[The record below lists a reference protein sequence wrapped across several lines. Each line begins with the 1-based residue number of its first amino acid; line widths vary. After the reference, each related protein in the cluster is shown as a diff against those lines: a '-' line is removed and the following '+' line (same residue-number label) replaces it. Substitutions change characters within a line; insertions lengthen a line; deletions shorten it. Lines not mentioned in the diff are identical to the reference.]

1 MLRHRLSMSEF
12 RHPPRAAV
20 LRLSVV
26 ALAASVAL
34 GEAGEGALA
43 AKPITVCTV
52 GCDFTSIQAAIGAVD
67 ATGTIQVAAGVYAGG
82 LTIDKSLRLVGA
94 GTGETTIDGGSPVV
108 SVSPAADVTIMGV
121 TITSSGQD
129 GGIHNGGVLSL
140 RDTTISGILKLDD
153 PQEGAG
159 VYNTGTLTLQGSTLD
174 ANAAG
179 SEGGAIYNDGGV
191 VTVQNSTLS
200 NNRAEDGGG
209 IFTVGGTVTVKN
221 SVVTGNRAADGGSGG
236 GILKAAGGFLDVR
249 DSTISGNSA
258 LGFGGGIYSADNQLT
273 VRGTTISGNGA
284 VQCGGGIVVWGAL
297 ASVLRDDTIS
307 GNSARAFEDIF
318 NPQPPTDSCL
328 GAQIP
333 PIPPLRG

>member
-1 MLRHRLSMSEF
+1 MLRHRFSKSEF
-12 RHPPRAAV
+12 PHPPRAAV
-20 LRLSVV
+20 LWLSVV
-26 ALAASVAL
+26 ALAAAVAL

-43 AKPITVCTV
+43 AKPITVCTS
-52 GCDFTSIQAAIGAVD
+52 GCDFTNLQAAIGAVH
-67 ATGTIQVAAGVYAGG
+67 AGGTIHVAAGIYAGG

-121 TITSSGQD
+121 TITSSGRD
-129 GGIHNGGVLSL
+129 GGINNGGVLSL
-140 RDTTISGILKLDD
+140 RDTTIRGILKLED
-153 PQEGAG
+153 PLEGAG

-179 SEGGAIYNDGGV
+179 SKGGAIYNDGGV

-258 LGFGGGIYSADNQLT
+258 QGFGGGIYSADNQLT
-273 VRGTTISGNGA
+273 VRGTMISGNRA
-284 VQCGGGIVVWGAL
+284 VQCGGGIVFWGAL
-297 ASVLRDDTIS
+297 DSVLRDDTIS
-307 GNSARAFEDIF
+307 GNSARAFEDNF

-328 GAQIP
+328 GAQIS
-333 PIPPLRG
+333 PLFT